1 MWLYYCFSRI
11 SYVPLWHNH
20 FQRLFRLNHCD
31 PCLPP
36 MLTERLWGRNSDF
49 WIVFDF
55 LYVWMYD
62 VFRFL
67 DFSFRSHWFLQHLHQ
82 LIKWT
87 WTDHISWPWNS
98 SADSLWNSGRL
109 CRKLPEL
116 LGSQQGEQ
124 KWLKSV
130 HDDLER
136 RFPENGGTQN
146 EWFMME
152 NPSINGWFAG
162 NTILGNLHVLVFL

>member
-1 MWLYYCFSRI
+1 MWLYHCFSRI

-49 WIVFDF
+49 RIVFDF

-98 SADSLWNSGRL
+98 SADSLGSCRSCWDPSRGSRNDSSQCMMTWSGGFLKMGVPKMNGLWWKIRL
-109 CRKLPEL
+109 
-116 LGSQQGEQ
+116 
-124 KWLKSV
+124 WM
-130 HDDLER
+130 DDLRVTPFWE
-136 RFPENGGTQN
+136 TS
-146 EWFMME
+146 MY
-152 NPSINGWFAG
+152 
-162 NTILGNLHVLVFL
+162 